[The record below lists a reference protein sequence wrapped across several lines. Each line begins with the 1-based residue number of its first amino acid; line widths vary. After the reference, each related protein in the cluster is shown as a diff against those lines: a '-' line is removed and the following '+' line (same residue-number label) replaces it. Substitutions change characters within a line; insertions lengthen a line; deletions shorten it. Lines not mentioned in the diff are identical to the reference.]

1 MPFLWFVLL
10 EFSELCSTNTRN
22 LLSVPK
28 ISSDA
33 EIYVVQTQETCC
45 LCLKATA
52 GAEIYVVQT
61 SEICC
66 LCLKAT
72 AGAEIYVV
80 QTSEICCLC
89 LTAAAAA
96 EIFGGNSQGSHSCIC
111 LSGRT
116 LCQTSEYFC

>member
-61 SEICC
+61 SEICY
-66 LCLKAT
+66 L
-72 AGAEIYVV
+72 
-80 QTSEICCLC
+80 S